1 MCKKA
6 TGAARPS
13 LESVYGLFGDMMYMM
28 IPGMTIAAPITI
40 HMTGLM
46 RKAFLPTFGQSAS
59 YTWCDRSRSIRR
71 RSDGRRRISR

>member
-1 MCKKA
+1 MCKKRR
-6 TGAARPS
+6 ARRVRR
-13 LESVYGLFGDMMYMM
+13 LRFESVYGLFGDMMYMM

-59 YTWCDRSRSIRR
+59 YT
-71 RSDGRRRISR
+71 